1 VTTEDVEAQ
10 LRRVAERLAQ
20 ELQHLSREAVEDEVR
35 RVDAEFGDPPVKQFL
50 PILVGREARARLLTR
65 REEATLPVS

>member
-1 VTTEDVEAQ
+1 MTTEAVHAQ
-10 LRRVAERLAQ
+10 LARVAERLAQ
-20 ELQHLSREAVEDEVR
+20 ELADLPREAVEDEVR

-65 REEATLPVS
+65 RRLETPQAS